1 MAAPAVV
8 DEGGYGQIIKPAL
21 PNRNEEGRLIP
32 FPGHITKLFL
42 RKSNYNSLRNRE
54 NVIRSIAG
62 PTAAMNAYAYPYRG
76 QNLSPELQASLGIH
90 RPEKRLY
97 MLHQPDMGYSVGWL
111 CTSMGMEEHGE
122 TIIGCSSSTL
132 FSSIQHLLRQTA
144 SMAEHGYVHGDIRP
158 RNLLFNPATGRFS
171 LIDFDMFDT
180 YDTFYRE
187 FMTGHGD
194 YFSAPEALLV
204 PEFEAGLID
213 AYDTDDV
220 AVDPLQFEQHA
231 SNTYDDY
238 KHYWNQVGIQSI
250 DDYVQRAD
258 AAIRANT
265 ESLRRAMREGRP
277 FETEVVRGLDNHAL
291 ALTLL
296 EFFACYPSLVTDSMG
311 DLMSL
316 LREMADLEMDRRPSA
331 QDASDAAE
339 VMNVAQGGRRSRR
352 TRRTQRTRRTRR
364 TRRTPRTS
372 FRRKH

>member
-1 MAAPAVV
+1 MAAAENVPRLI
-8 DEGGYGQIIKPAL
+8 DEGGYGKIIKPAL

-32 FPGHITKLFL
+32 LPGHITKLFM

-76 QNLSPELQASLGIH
+76 QNLSPELQASLGIR

-111 CTSMGMEEHGE
+111 CTPTGMAKHGE
-122 TIIGCSSSTL
+122 SIIGCSPSTL

-158 RNLLFNPATGRFS
+158 RNLLFDPATCRFS

-180 YDTFYRE
+180 YHTFYQE

-213 AYDTDDV
+213 AYDTSEIE
-220 AVDPLQFEQHA
+220 VDRHQFEQHT

-238 KHYWNQVGIQSI
+238 KHYWNQVGIRSI
-250 DDYVQRAD
+250 DDYTERAY

-265 ESLRRAMREGRP
+265 ESLRRAMRDGRP

-331 QDASDAAE
+331 QEAADAAE
-339 VMNVAQGGRRSRR
+339 VMSVAQGGRRRR
-352 TRRTQRTRRTRR
+352 VRKTRRKRRN
-364 TRRTPRTS
+364 S
-372 FRRKH
+372 FRKKH